1 MSPTSLI
8 VEWLKEHDFQIIP
21 EYTWDEKDSYIPNVV
36 GGQIVFN
43 RTLRGDPIIMHI
55 RGCKVY
61 IGTHFAQ
68 VGDISNPAF
77 FKSLKEWISN
87 V

>member
-1 MSPTSLI
+1 MTPTTLI
-8 VEWLKEHDFQIIP
+8 VEWLKEHGFHVIP
-21 EYTWDEKDSYIPNVV
+21 EYTWDENNSRFPTVV

-43 RTLRGDPIIMHI
+43 RTLRGDPIIIHI
-55 RGCKVY
+55 RRYKVY
-61 IGTHFAQ
+61 IGTAFYP

-77 FKSLKEWISN
+77 FMHLEEWITD